1 MIGDRIKELRT
12 ESKMTQEELANKLNM
27 SRQAISHWENGV
39 NEPGIGDLVKLTT
52 ILNVSADYLLGIT
65 YIKENFKNDKE
76 LELYIND
83 CMKVY
88 RKHFRKT
95 KV

>member
-27 SRQAISHWENGV
+27 SRQAISHWENGI
-39 NEPGIGDLVKLTT
+39 NEPGIGDLIKLTT

-65 YIKENFKNDKE
+65 DIKENFKTDKG

-88 RKHFRKT
+88 TKHFRKT